1 MVVCLTH
8 LILVAL
14 CYGTLGLAHAFKV
27 LPVCRARTNFFDRS
41 LGVAR
46 VCSWHTRVLD
56 TQNDAEF
63 VAAVAIRTAAFMDEG
78 TLTGPG
84 SRAAFDHKVR
94 HVPNFR
100 Q

>member
-1 MVVCLTH
+1 MLWHSWPSPCVKGSPSVRGEDQL
-8 LILVAL
+8 LRQV
-14 CYGTLGLAHAFKV
+14 F
-27 LPVCRARTNFFDRS
+27 RS
-41 LGVAR
+41 GA
-46 VCSWHTRVLD
+46 RVLD

-78 TLTGPG
+78 MLTGPG